1 MQMYMMYL
9 YVPEM
14 KLMDQG
20 LEPEHDEHTHTHTHT
35 HNRSYYHAT
44 FASANNNSLL
54 ALGQS

>member
-35 HNRSYYHAT
+35 HTTEVITTPHSPVRIITVY
-44 FASANNNSLL
+44 LR
-54 ALGQS
+54 

>member
-20 LEPEHDEHTHTHTHT
+20 LDPEHDEHTHTHTQPK
-35 HNRSYYHAT
+35 
-44 FASANNNSLL
+44 LL
-54 ALGQS
+54 PRHIRQC